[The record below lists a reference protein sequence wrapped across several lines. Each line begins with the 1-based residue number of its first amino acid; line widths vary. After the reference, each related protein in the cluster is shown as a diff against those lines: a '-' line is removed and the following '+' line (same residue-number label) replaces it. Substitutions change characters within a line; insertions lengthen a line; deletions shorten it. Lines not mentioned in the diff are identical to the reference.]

1 MQFDATTIN
10 MLVKGIWET
19 IYMVFLSS
27 ALSYVIGIPL
37 GIALVVTDREGIS
50 PVPLFNKVLGLIINL
65 LRSVPFII
73 LLIMV
78 LPITKFIVG
87 KTIGSNATVVPLIIA
102 AAPYIGRMVESS
114 LKEVD
119 AGVIEAAK
127 SMGASTWQI
136 IVKVLLP
143 EAKPSLL
150 VGAAISVTTILGY
163 SAMAG
168 FTGGGG
174 LGDIAIRYGYH
185 RYQTDM
191 MMVTRSTT
199 VTIIISVWLRIPPL
213 PDRYDDGDRSA
224 SGHYCAADPGGRHA
238 HVQKE

>member
-37 GIALVVTDREGIS
+37 GIALVVTDKEGIS

-114 LKEVD
+114 LKEVA

-191 MMVTRSTT
+191 MMVT
-199 VTIIISVWLRIPPL
+199 VVLLVIIVQLIQEVAMRMSRKSDKRI
-213 PDRYDDGDRSA
+213 R
-224 SGHYCAADPGGRHA
+224 
-238 HVQKE
+238 

>member
-1 MQFDATTIN
+1 MQFDSTTMQ
-10 MLVKGIWET
+10 MLIKGIGET
-19 IYMVFLSS
+19 LYMVFLSS

-37 GIALVVTDREGIS
+37 GIALVVTDKDGIR
-50 PVPLFNKVLGLIINL
+50 PVPLFNKVLGLVINV
-65 LRSVPFII
+65 LRSIPFII

-78 LPITKFIVG
+78 IPITRMIVG
-87 KTIGSNATVVPLIIA
+87 KIIGCNATVVPLVIA

-136 IVKVLLP
+136 IVKVLPP

-191 MMVTRSTT
+191 MMVT
-199 VTIIISVWLRIPPL
+199 VVLLIIIVQLIQEVFMRMSR
-213 PDRYDDGDRSA
+213 RGDKRV
-224 SGHYCAADPGGRHA
+224 R
-238 HVQKE
+238 

>member
-1 MQFDATTIN
+1 
-10 MLVKGIWET
+10 
-19 IYMVFLSS
+19 MVFLSS

-37 GIALVVTDREGIS
+37 GIALVVTDKEGIS

-191 MMVTRSTT
+191 MMVT
-199 VTIIISVWLRIPPL
+199 VVLLVIIVQLIQEVAMRMSRKSDKRI
-213 PDRYDDGDRSA
+213 R
-224 SGHYCAADPGGRHA
+224 
-238 HVQKE
+238 

>member
-1 MQFDATTIN
+1 MQFDSTTMN
-10 MLVKGIWET
+10 MLIKGIGET
-19 IYMVFLSS
+19 LYMVFLSS

-37 GIALVVTDREGIS
+37 GIALVVTDKDGIR
-50 PVPLFNKVLGLIINL
+50 PVPLFNKVLGLVINV
-65 LRSVPFII
+65 LRSIPFII

-78 LPITKFIVG
+78 IPITRLVVG
-87 KTIGSNATVVPLIIA
+87 KIIGCNATVVPLVIA

-136 IVKVLLP
+136 VVKVLLP

-191 MMVTRSTT
+191 MMVT
-199 VTIIISVWLRIPPL
+199 VVLLIIIVQLIQEVFMRMSRRGDKRI
-213 PDRYDDGDRSA
+213 R
-224 SGHYCAADPGGRHA
+224 
-238 HVQKE
+238 

>member
-1 MQFDATTIN
+1 MQLDGTTMN
-10 MLVKGIWET
+10 MLIKGIGET
-19 IYMVFLSS
+19 AYMVALSS
-27 ALSYVIGIPL
+27 FLAYVIGIPL
-37 GIALVVTDREGIS
+37 GIALVVTDGEGIH
-50 PVPLFNKVLGLIINL
+50 PVPIFNNALGLIINL

-78 LPITKFIVG
+78 IPVTRVIVG
-87 KTIGSNATVVPLIIA
+87 KIIGCNATVVPLVIA
-102 AAPYIGRMVESS
+102 AAPYIARMVESS

-119 AGVIEAAK
+119 GGVVEAAK

-136 IVKVLLP
+136 VVKVLLP

-150 VGAAISVTTILGY
+150 VGAAISITTILGY

-185 RYQTDM
+185 RYQTNM
-191 MMVTRSTT
+191 MLIT
-199 VTIIISVWLRIPPL
+199 VALLVIIVQLIQEVFMRMSRKSDKRI
-213 PDRYDDGDRSA
+213 R
-224 SGHYCAADPGGRHA
+224 
-238 HVQKE
+238 

>member
-37 GIALVVTDREGIS
+37 GIALVVTDKEGIS

-174 LGDIAIRYGYH
+174 LGDIAMRYGYH

-191 MMVTRSTT
+191 MMVT
-199 VTIIISVWLRIPPL
+199 VVLLVIIVQLIQEVAMRMSRKSDKRI
-213 PDRYDDGDRSA
+213 R
-224 SGHYCAADPGGRHA
+224 
-238 HVQKE
+238 

>member
-1 MQFDATTIN
+1 MQFDSTTIN

-37 GIALVVTDREGIS
+37 GIALVVTDKEGIS

-102 AAPYIGRMVESS
+102 ASPYIGRMVESS

-143 EAKPSLL
+143 EAKPSRL

-191 MMVTRSTT
+191 MMVT
-199 VTIIISVWLRIPPL
+199 VVLLVIIVQLIQEVAMRMSRKSDKRI
-213 PDRYDDGDRSA
+213 R
-224 SGHYCAADPGGRHA
+224 
-238 HVQKE
+238 

>member
-1 MQFDATTIN
+1 MQFDSTSIN

-37 GIALVVTDREGIS
+37 GIALVVTDKEGIS
-50 PVPLFNKVLGLIINL
+50 PVPLFNRALGLIINL

-191 MMVTRSTT
+191 MMVT
-199 VTIIISVWLRIPPL
+199 VVLLVIIVQLIQEVAMRMSRKSDKRI
-213 PDRYDDGDRSA
+213 R
-224 SGHYCAADPGGRHA
+224 
-238 HVQKE
+238 

>member
-37 GIALVVTDREGIS
+37 GIALVVTNRKGIT
-50 PVPLFNKVLGLIINL
+50 PVLRFNKVLGLIINL

-191 MMVTRSTT
+191 MMVT
-199 VTIIISVWLRIPPL
+199 VVLLVIIVQLIQEVAMRMSRKSDKRI
-213 PDRYDDGDRSA
+213 R
-224 SGHYCAADPGGRHA
+224 
-238 HVQKE
+238 

>member
-1 MQFDATTIN
+1 
-10 MLVKGIWET
+10 
-19 IYMVFLSS
+19 
-27 ALSYVIGIPL
+27 
-37 GIALVVTDREGIS
+37 
-50 PVPLFNKVLGLIINL
+50 
-65 LRSVPFII
+65 
-73 LLIMV
+73 MV

-168 FTGGGG
+168 FTGEEV
-174 LGDIAIRYGYH
+174 DWEISPSV
-185 RYQTDM
+185 TD
-191 MMVTRSTT
+191 TT
-199 VTIIISVWLRIPPL
+199 VTRPI
-213 PDRYDDGDRSA
+213 
-224 SGHYCAADPGGRHA
+224 
-238 HVQKE
+238 

>member
-191 MMVTRSTT
+191 MMVT
-199 VTIIISVWLRIPPL
+199 VV
-213 PDRYDDGDRSA
+213 
-224 SGHYCAADPGGRHA
+224 HYCAADPGGRHA

>member
-191 MMVTRSTT
+191 LMVT
-199 VTIIISVWLRIPPL
+199 VVLLVIIVQLIQEVAMRMSRKSDKRI
-213 PDRYDDGDRSA
+213 R
-224 SGHYCAADPGGRHA
+224 
-238 HVQKE
+238 

>member
-1 MQFDATTIN
+1 MQFDSTTIN

-37 GIALVVTDREGIS
+37 GIALVVTDKEGIS
-50 PVPLFNKVLGLIINL
+50 PVPLFNKALGLIINL

-78 LPITKFIVG
+78 LPVTKFIVG

-191 MMVTRSTT
+191 MMVT
-199 VTIIISVWLRIPPL
+199 VVLLVIIVQLIQEVAMRMSRKSDKRI
-213 PDRYDDGDRSA
+213 R
-224 SGHYCAADPGGRHA
+224 
-238 HVQKE
+238 

>member
-19 IYMVFLSS
+19 IYMVFLFS

-37 GIALVVTDREGIS
+37 GIALVVTDKEGIS

-191 MMVTRSTT
+191 MMVT
-199 VTIIISVWLRIPPL
+199 VVLLVIIVQLIQEVAMRMSRKSDKRI
-213 PDRYDDGDRSA
+213 R
-224 SGHYCAADPGGRHA
+224 
-238 HVQKE
+238 

>member
-114 LKEVD
+114 LKEED

-191 MMVTRSTT
+191 MMVT
-199 VTIIISVWLRIPPL
+199 VVLLVIIVQLIQEVAMRMSRKSDKRI
-213 PDRYDDGDRSA
+213 R
-224 SGHYCAADPGGRHA
+224 
-238 HVQKE
+238 

>member
-1 MQFDATTIN
+1 MQFDSTTIN

-27 ALSYVIGIPL
+27 ALSHVIGIPL
-37 GIALVVTDREGIS
+37 GIALVVTDKEGIS
-50 PVPLFNKVLGLIINL
+50 PVPLFNKALGLIINL

-78 LPITKFIVG
+78 LPVTKFIVG

-191 MMVTRSTT
+191 MMVTVVRL
-199 VTIIISVWLRIPPL
+199 VIIVQLIQEVAMRMSRKSDKRI
-213 PDRYDDGDRSA
+213 R
-224 SGHYCAADPGGRHA
+224 
-238 HVQKE
+238 

>member
-191 MMVTRSTT
+191 MMVT
-199 VTIIISVWLRIPPL
+199 VVLLVIIVQLIQEIAMRMSRKSDKRI
-213 PDRYDDGDRSA
+213 R
-224 SGHYCAADPGGRHA
+224 
-238 HVQKE
+238 

>member
-37 GIALVVTDREGIS
+37 GIALVVTGKEGIS

-191 MMVTRSTT
+191 MMVT
-199 VTIIISVWLRIPPL
+199 VVLLVIIVQLIQEVAMRMSRKSDKRI
-213 PDRYDDGDRSA
+213 R
-224 SGHYCAADPGGRHA
+224 
-238 HVQKE
+238 

>member
-143 EAKPSLL
+143 EAKPSLM

-191 MMVTRSTT
+191 MMVT
-199 VTIIISVWLRIPPL
+199 VVLLVIIVQLIQEVAMRMSRQSDKRI
-213 PDRYDDGDRSA
+213 R
-224 SGHYCAADPGGRHA
+224 
-238 HVQKE
+238 

>member
-37 GIALVVTDREGIS
+37 GIALVVTDKEGIS

-191 MMVTRSTT
+191 MMVT
-199 VTIIISVWLRIPPL
+199 VVLLVIIVKLIQEVPMRMSRKSDKRI
-213 PDRYDDGDRSA
+213 R
-224 SGHYCAADPGGRHA
+224 
-238 HVQKE
+238 

>member
-168 FTGGGG
+168 STGGGG

-191 MMVTRSTT
+191 MMVT
-199 VTIIISVWLRIPPL
+199 VVLLVIIVQLIQEVAMRMSRKSDKRI
-213 PDRYDDGDRSA
+213 R
-224 SGHYCAADPGGRHA
+224 
-238 HVQKE
+238 

>member
-10 MLVKGIWET
+10 MLKEGTMQT
-19 IYMVFLSS
+19 IYMVFMSS
-27 ALSYVIGIPL
+27 LISYLIGIPL
-37 GIALVVTDREGIS
+37 GIALMVTDKDGIR
-50 PVPLFNKVLGLIINL
+50 PVPLFNKVLGLAINL
-65 LRSVPFII
+65 LRSVPFLI
-73 LLIMV
+73 LMIMV
-78 LPITKFIVG
+78 IPFTRLVVG
-87 KTIGSNATVVPLIIA
+87 KIIGPNAAVVPLIIA

-119 AGVIEAAK
+119 AGVVEAAQ

-136 IVKVLLP
+136 IWKVLLP

-150 VGAAISVTTILGY
+150 VGAAISITTILGY

-168 FTGGGG
+168 AVGAGG

-191 MMVTRSTT
+191 MLVT
-199 VTIIISVWLRIPPL
+199 VALLVIIVQLLQEAFMRTSRKSDKRI
-213 PDRYDDGDRSA
+213 R
-224 SGHYCAADPGGRHA
+224 
-238 HVQKE
+238 

>member
-1 MQFDATTIN
+1 MQFDSTTIN

-27 ALSYVIGIPL
+27 AISYVIGIPL
-37 GIALVVTDREGIS
+37 GIALVVTDKEGIS

-102 AAPYIGRMVESS
+102 ASPYIGRMVESS

-191 MMVTRSTT
+191 MMVT
-199 VTIIISVWLRIPPL
+199 VVLLVIIVQLIQEVAMRMSRKSDKRI
-213 PDRYDDGDRSA
+213 R
-224 SGHYCAADPGGRHA
+224 
-238 HVQKE
+238 

>member
-1 MQFDATTIN
+1 MI
-10 MLVKGIWET
+10 
-19 IYMVFLSS
+19 S
-27 ALSYVIGIPL
+27 AS
-37 GIALVVTDREGIS
+37 
-50 PVPLFNKVLGLIINL
+50 
-65 LRSVPFII
+65 
-73 LLIMV
+73 
-78 LPITKFIVG
+78 
-87 KTIGSNATVVPLIIA
+87 
-102 AAPYIGRMVESS
+102 PYIARMVESS

-191 MMVTRSTT
+191 MLVTVVLLVIIVQLIQEIFMRMSRRSDK
-199 VTIIISVWLRIPPL
+199 RI
-213 PDRYDDGDRSA
+213 R
-224 SGHYCAADPGGRHA
+224 
-238 HVQKE
+238 